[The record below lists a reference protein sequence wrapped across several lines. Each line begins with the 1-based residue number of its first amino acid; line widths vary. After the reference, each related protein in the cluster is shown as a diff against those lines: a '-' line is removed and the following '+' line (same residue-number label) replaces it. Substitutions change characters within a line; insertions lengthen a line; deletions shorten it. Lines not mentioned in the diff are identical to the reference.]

1 MLIVADVHGA
11 TEALRRVASLGEPLL
26 VLGDLINFI
35 DYRTNEG
42 IAAEVL
48 GRPFVAELVR
58 RRTGGDFTGAAELW
72 SEAAAGRGDQL
83 RTAFDERIDAAYA
96 EVCAALDG
104 AEAYVTYGNV
114 DRPDLLRHHLPT
126 SARFVDGDVVEIE
139 GMQVGIVGGGAVSLG
154 TPGEVSEADMAAK
167 LAALGPVEILC
178 THVPP
183 AVPALARDVIGGR
196 AKWFTAVLDYL
207 VAHRPTHHYFGD
219 VHQPQA
225 LTWRIA
231 DTRCRNVGY
240 FRATGRPARHRSPG
254 R

>member
-11 TEALRRVASLGEPLL
+11 ADALRHVASLGEPLL

-42 IAAEVL
+42 IAADVL

-58 RRTGGDFTGAAELW
+58 RRTGGDFAGAAELW
-72 SEAAAGRGDQL
+72 ATAAVGRGEEL
-83 RTAFDERIDAAYA
+83 RTAFDERIDAAYT

-114 DRPDLLRHHLPT
+114 DRPDLLRDRLPT
-126 SARFVDGDVVEIE
+126 SARFVDGEVVAIE
-139 GMQVGIVGGGAVSLG
+139 GIRVGIVGGGAVSLG
-154 TPGEVSEADMAAK
+154 TPGEVSEKDMAAK
-167 LAALGPVEILC
+167 LAALGPVEVLC

-183 AVPALARDVIGGR
+183 AVASLARDVIGGR
-196 AKWFTAVLDYL
+196 AKWFTSVLDYL
-207 VAHRPTHHYFGD
+207 VAQPPSHHYFGD

-225 LTWRIA
+225 LAWRIGE
-231 DTRCRNVGY
+231 TRCRNVGY
-240 FRATGRPARHRSPG
+240 FRATGRPVRHLRRHR
-254 R
+254 